1 MSVSTRIHVGVSPL
15 SWTNDVL
22 EDLGGDIPLETCLA
36 EAAAAGYE
44 GIELGRKFPRT
55 IDTLEPV
62 MIQAKLKLV
71 SGWYNGLMAERSF
84 EDELAAVHDHAML
97 LKSLGAKVMV
107 YGECGAMPGLTPL
120 DEPLSKSPTL
130 GEIDLPQYAEKVNN
144 LAVSLLKNYGL
155 RLAYHHHLMMIV
167 ETDNELKAFLKAT
180 NDLVGIVLD
189 CGHATVAGV
198 DIEWVLEN
206 YGNRVAHVHLKD
218 VRGEVLDN
226 VINNNLSFNDA
237 VRAGL
242 FTVPG
247 EGIVNYAPVI
257 HFLKNS
263 TYEGWIIIEAEQ
275 DPEKAPPLETV
286 KKARAWVKNE
296 VGI

>member
-36 EAAAAGYE
+36 EAADAGYE

-55 IDTLEPV
+55 IETLAPV
-62 MIQAKLKLV
+62 LNQAKLKLA
-71 SGWYNGLMAERSF
+71 SGWYNGLMIERRF
-84 EDELAAVHDHAML
+84 EDELAALHDHAML

-120 DEPLSKSPTL
+120 DEPLSKSPAL
-130 GEIDLPQYAEKVNN
+130 GHIDLLQYAEKVNN
-144 LAVSLLKNYGL
+144 LAVLLLKNYGL

-167 ETDNELKAFLKAT
+167 ETDDELKAFLKAT
-180 NDLVGIVLD
+180 NDSVGIVLD

-198 DIEWVLEN
+198 DIHWVLEN
-206 YGNRVAHVHLKD
+206 YGHRVVHVHLKD
-218 VRGEVLDN
+218 VRGEVLDK
-226 VINNNLSFNDA
+226 VINNDLSFNDA

-247 EGIVNYAPVI
+247 EGIVNFAPVI

-263 TYEGWIIIEAEQ
+263 TYKGWVIIEAEQ
-275 DPEKAPPLETV
+275 DPEKAPPLATV
-286 KKARAWVKNE
+286 KKARAWVKSE

>member
-36 EAAAAGYE
+36 EAAEAGYE

-55 IDTLEPV
+55 IETLAPV
-62 MIQAKLKLV
+62 LNQEKLKLA
-71 SGWYNGLMAERSF
+71 SGWHNGLMIERRF
-84 EDELAAVHDHAML
+84 EDELAALHDHAML

-120 DEPLSKSPTL
+120 DEPLSKSPAL
-130 GEIDLPQYAEKVNN
+130 GHIDLLQYAEKVNN
-144 LAVSLLKNYGL
+144 LAVLLLKNYGL

-167 ETDNELKAFLKAT
+167 ETDDELKAFLKAT
-180 NDLVGIVLD
+180 NDSVGIVLD
-189 CGHATVAGV
+189 CGHATVASV
-198 DIEWVLEN
+198 DIRWVLEN
-206 YGNRVAHVHLKD
+206 YGHRVAHVHLKD

-226 VINNNLSFNDA
+226 VMNNDLSFNDA

-247 EGIVNYAPVI
+247 EGIVNFAPVI

-263 TYEGWIIIEAEQ
+263 TYKGWVIIEAEQ
-275 DPEKAPPLETV
+275 DPEKAPPLATV
-286 KKARAWVKNE
+286 KKARAWVKSE

>member
-15 SWTNDVL
+15 SWANDVL

-36 EAAAAGYE
+36 EAADAGYE

-55 IDTLEPV
+55 IETLAPV
-62 MIQAKLKLV
+62 LNQAKLKLA
-71 SGWYNGLMAERSF
+71 SGWYNGLMIERRF
-84 EDELAAVHDHAML
+84 EGELAALHDHAML

-120 DEPLSKSPTL
+120 DEPLSKSPAL
-130 GEIDLPQYAEKVNN
+130 GHIDLLQYAEKVNN
-144 LAVSLLKNYGL
+144 LAVLLLKNYGL

-167 ETDNELKAFLKAT
+167 ETDDELKAFLKAT
-180 NDLVGIVLD
+180 NDSVGIVLD

-198 DIEWVLEN
+198 DIHWVLEN
-206 YGNRVAHVHLKD
+206 YGHRVVHVHLKD
-218 VRGEVLDN
+218 VRGEVLDK
-226 VINNNLSFNDA
+226 VINNDLSFNDA

-247 EGIVNYAPVI
+247 EGIVNFAPVI

-263 TYEGWIIIEAEQ
+263 TYKGWVIIEAEQ
-275 DPEKAPPLETV
+275 DPEKAPPLATV
-286 KKARAWVKNE
+286 KKARAWVKSE

>member
-1 MSVSTRIHVGVSPL
+1 
-15 SWTNDVL
+15 
-22 EDLGGDIPLETCLA
+22 
-36 EAAAAGYE
+36 
-44 GIELGRKFPRT
+44 
-55 IDTLEPV
+55 
-62 MIQAKLKLV
+62 
-71 SGWYNGLMAERSF
+71 MAERSF
-84 EDELAAVHDHAML
+84 EDELAALHDHAML

-120 DEPLSKSPTL
+120 DEPLSKSPAL
-130 GEIDLPQYAEKVNN
+130 GHIDLPQYAEKVNN
-144 LAVSLLKNYGL
+144 LALSLLKNYGL
-155 RLAYHHHLMMIV
+155 RLAYHHHLMMVV
-167 ETDNELKAFLKAT
+167 ETDDELKAFLKAT
-180 NDLVGIVLD
+180 NDSVGIVLD

-198 DIEWVLEN
+198 DIHWVLEN
-206 YGNRVAHVHLKD
+206 YGHRVAHVHLKD
-218 VRGEVLDN
+218 VRGEVLDK
-226 VINNNLSFNDA
+226 VINNDLSFNDA

-275 DPEKAPPLETV
+275 DPEKAPPLATV
-286 KKARAWVKNE
+286 KKARAWVKSE

>member
-1 MSVSTRIHVGVSPL
+1 MSVSIRIHVGVSPL

-22 EDLGGDIPLETCLA
+22 EDLGGDILLETCLA
-36 EAAAAGYE
+36 EAADAGYE

-55 IDTLEPV
+55 LETLAPV
-62 MIQAKLKLV
+62 LNQAKLKLA
-71 SGWYNGLMAERSF
+71 SGWYNGLMIERRF
-84 EDELAAVHDHAML
+84 EDELAALHDHAML

-120 DEPLSKSPTL
+120 DEPLSKSPAL
-130 GEIDLPQYAEKVNN
+130 GHIDLLQYAEKVNN
-144 LAVSLLKNYGL
+144 LAVLLLKNYGL

-167 ETDNELKAFLKAT
+167 ETDDELKAFLKAT
-180 NDLVGIVLD
+180 NDSVGIVLD

-198 DIEWVLEN
+198 DIHWVLEN
-206 YGNRVAHVHLKD
+206 YGHRVVHVHLKD
-218 VRGEVLDN
+218 VRGEVLDK
-226 VINNNLSFNDA
+226 VINNDLSFNDA

-247 EGIVNYAPVI
+247 EGIVNFAPVI

-263 TYEGWIIIEAEQ
+263 TYKGWVIIEAEQ
-275 DPEKAPPLETV
+275 DPEKAPPLATV
-286 KKARAWVKNE
+286 KKARAWVKSE

>member
-36 EAAAAGYE
+36 EAADAGYE

-55 IDTLEPV
+55 IETLAPV
-62 MIQAKLKLV
+62 LNQAKLKLA
-71 SGWYNGLMAERSF
+71 SGWYNGLMIERCF
-84 EDELAAVHDHAML
+84 EDELAALHDHAML

-120 DEPLSKSPTL
+120 DEPLSKSPAL
-130 GEIDLPQYAEKVNN
+130 GHIDLLQYAEKVNN
-144 LAVSLLKNYGL
+144 LAVLLLKNYGL

-167 ETDNELKAFLKAT
+167 ETDDELKAFLKAT
-180 NDLVGIVLD
+180 NDSVGIVLD

-198 DIEWVLEN
+198 DIHWVLEN
-206 YGNRVAHVHLKD
+206 YGHRVVHVHLKD
-218 VRGEVLDN
+218 VRGEVLDK
-226 VINNNLSFNDA
+226 VINNDLSFNDA

-247 EGIVNYAPVI
+247 EGIVNFAPVI

-263 TYEGWIIIEAEQ
+263 TYKGWVIIEAEQ
-275 DPEKAPPLETV
+275 DPEKAPPLATV
-286 KKARAWVKNE
+286 KKARAWVKSE

>member
-1 MSVSTRIHVGVSPL
+1 MNVSTRIHVGVSPL

-36 EAAAAGYE
+36 EAAVAGYK
-44 GIELGRKFPRT
+44 GIELGRKFPRS
-55 IDTLEPV
+55 IDTLEPLLN
-62 MIQAKLKLV
+62 QAKLKLA

-120 DEPLSKSPTL
+120 DEPLSKSPAL
-130 GEIDLPQYAEKVNN
+130 GHINLPQYAEKVNK

-155 RLAYHHHLMMIV
+155 RLAYHHHLMMVV
-167 ETDNELKAFLKAT
+167 ETDDELKAFLKAT
-180 NDLVGIVLD
+180 HDLVGIVLD
-189 CGHATVAGV
+189 CGHATAAGV
-198 DIEWVLEN
+198 DIEWVLEK

-247 EGIVNYAPVI
+247 EG
-257 HFLKNS
+257 
-263 TYEGWIIIEAEQ
+263 
-275 DPEKAPPLETV
+275 
-286 KKARAWVKNE
+286 
-296 VGI
+296 

>member
-1 MSVSTRIHVGVSPL
+1 MNVSTRIHVGVSPL

-22 EDLGGDIPLETCLA
+22 EDLGGYIPLETCLA
-36 EAAAAGYE
+36 EAAEAGYE

-55 IDTLEPV
+55 IDTLAPV
-62 MIQAKLKLV
+62 LNQAKLKLA
-71 SGWYNGLMAERSF
+71 SGWYNGLLAKRSF

-120 DEPLSKSPTL
+120 DEPLSKSPPL
-130 GEIDLPQYAEKVNN
+130 GHIELPQYAEKVNN

-155 RLAYHHHLMMIV
+155 RLAYHHHLMMVV
-167 ETDNELKAFLKAT
+167 ETDDELKAFLKAT
-180 NDLVGIVLD
+180 NDLVGIALD

-198 DIEWVLEN
+198 DINWVLEN
-206 YGNRVAHVHLKD
+206 YVNRVAHVHLKD
-218 VRGEVLDN
+218 VRGEVLNN
-226 VINNNLSFNDA
+226 VINNNLSFNNA

-286 KKARAWVKNE
+286 KKARAWVKSE

>member
-36 EAAAAGYE
+36 EAADAVYE

-55 IDTLEPV
+55 IETLAPV
-62 MIQAKLKLV
+62 LNQAKLKLA
-71 SGWYNGLMAERSF
+71 SGWYNGLMIERRF
-84 EDELAAVHDHAML
+84 EDELAALHDHAML

-120 DEPLSKSPTL
+120 DEPLSKSPAL
-130 GEIDLPQYAEKVNN
+130 GHIDLLQYAEKVNN
-144 LAVSLLKNYGL
+144 LAVLLLKNYGL

-167 ETDNELKAFLKAT
+167 ETDDELKAFLKAT
-180 NDLVGIVLD
+180 NDSVGIVLD

-198 DIEWVLEN
+198 DIHWVLEN
-206 YGNRVAHVHLKD
+206 YGHRVVHVHLKD
-218 VRGEVLDN
+218 VRGEVLDK
-226 VINNNLSFNDA
+226 VINNDLSFNDA

-247 EGIVNYAPVI
+247 EGIVNFAPVI

-263 TYEGWIIIEAEQ
+263 TYKGWVIIEAEQ
-275 DPEKAPPLETV
+275 DPEKAPPLATV
-286 KKARAWVKNE
+286 KKARAWVKSE